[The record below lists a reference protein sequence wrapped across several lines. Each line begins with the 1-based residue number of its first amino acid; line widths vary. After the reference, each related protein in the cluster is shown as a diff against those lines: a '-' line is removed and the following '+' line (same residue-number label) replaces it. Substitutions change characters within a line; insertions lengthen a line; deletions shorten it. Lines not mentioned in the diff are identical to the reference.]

1 MISEPVVLEVLPH
14 DKGHAQ
20 AEEQDRALD
29 QVCTVKAIAV
39 VRRHAHWARVVAA
52 LRRPS
57 NTALSCKRRID
68 EAREARIKP
77 PLVSCSALLHR
88 RVGTQSHRR
97 LFLLMSFSRPPSR
110 RCSLPQ
116 RVSLCRTQAWR
127 ATWPSL
133 AGGVTRRN

>member
-57 NTALSCKRRID
+57 NTGAQLRGPRTQTSSRTSS
-68 EAREARIKP
+68 AAAP
-77 PLVSCSALLHR
+77 CSA
-88 RVGTQSHRR
+88 
-97 LFLLMSFSRPPSR
+97 
-110 RCSLPQ
+110 
-116 RVSLCRTQAWR
+116 AK
-127 ATWPSL
+127 PSL
-133 AGGVTRRN
+133 RIRCRLSINGDHVSRLKEDLKPTLHFVRTVGVVIERPFV